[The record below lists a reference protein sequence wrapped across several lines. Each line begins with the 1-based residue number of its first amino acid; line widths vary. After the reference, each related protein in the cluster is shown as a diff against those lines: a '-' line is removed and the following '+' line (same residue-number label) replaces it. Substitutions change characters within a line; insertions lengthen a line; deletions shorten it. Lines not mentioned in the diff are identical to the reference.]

1 MRIPRIP
8 RVRTAFVGLLLLAA
22 LLAAACGQSTSRP
35 GALSQPTA
43 TRQPTATPT
52 LVATATPTLQPTA
65 TPAQAASGCAVGGGA
80 NLLRAGDLVISPIQL
95 TNVSYPSQH
104 IPDSTPL
111 KPYAFT
117 TNNLGA
123 LFPDSTPTN
132 PSLAES
138 AGAAGG
144 YAFIVC
150 NDSPT
155 QSHTIRAISVKLA
168 TLTPYTGQL
177 NTYQA
182 CDGFYARP
190 GPATFGGCGGGFIT
204 DEYLHATFASS
215 AGAGVA
221 VTATQTKT
229 GSSFG
234 RGSEPPLPDTLA
246 PGHTVGFVV
255 GLTAPTASGT
265 YTFSFGVTIDNGAP
279 VYFGSAPATLLAPV
293 AHKWTGPACEKPA
306 MLAQIPTTVTN
317 PPTRYICPES

>member
-1 MRIPRIP
+1 MRIPRI
-8 RVRTAFVGLLLLAA
+8 RTASVGLLLLVA

-35 GALSQPTA
+35 GALAQHTS
-43 TRQPTATPT
+43 TPT
-52 LVATATPTLQPTA
+52 LVPTSVPTQLPTA

-104 IPDSTPL
+104 IPDGTPL

-123 LFPDSTPTN
+123 LFPDIPPTN

-138 AGAAGG
+138 AGSAGG
-144 YAFIVC
+144 YAFVIC

-155 QSHTIRAISVKLA
+155 QSHTIRAISVKIA
-168 TLTPYTGQL
+168 ALTPYTGQL

-204 DEYLHATFASS
+204 DEYLHATFAPS
-215 AGAGVA
+215 AGAGAA
-221 VTATQTKT
+221 VTAIQTKT

-234 RGSEPPLPDTLA
+234 HGSEPPLPDTLS

-255 GLTAPTASGT
+255 GLTAPTTPGT
-265 YTFSFGVTIDNGAP
+265 YTFSFGVTIDSGAP
-279 VYFGSAPATLLAPV
+279 VYFGNAPATLLAPV
-293 AHKWTGPACEKPA
+293 VHKWTGPACEKPA
-306 MLAQIPTTVTN
+306 MLAQIPTAVTN
-317 PPTRYICPES
+317 PPTRYICPEA